1 MYQPIIRHIR
11 QYVHPSEGEI
21 HLFVSKLSKISL
33 ARKKFLLQPG
43 AHIKHEYFVIKGC
56 LKAYY
61 LDAKGNRHIIQFAI
75 ENWWVGDFDA
85 FYNDVPSKLH
95 IESIESSTL
104 FSISYD
110 DLQELFIT
118 APIFERYFRILVTSA
133 FIAQRKRILSSLEK
147 DTKQRYLE
155 FCKTYP
161 NIEDRV
167 PNYDIANYL
176 GVSAESISRIRRKMK
191 SNPVY

>member
-1 MYQPIIRHIR
+1 M
-11 QYVHPSEGEI
+11 
-21 HLFVSKLSKISL
+21 SKLSKISL